1 MPNLQIRDVP
11 QDVYEALKTD
21 AALEQRSLTQQ
32 AIVALRQAQQQ
43 QRSGQRLNTIDA
55 LRASR
60 RRLNFGQQTPE
71 VLIQQDRQR

>member
-43 QRSGQRLNTIDA
+43 HRAGQRLTTIDA

-60 RRLNFGQQTPE
+60 RRFEFGQQTPE
-71 VLIQQDRQR
+71 DLIQQDRQR